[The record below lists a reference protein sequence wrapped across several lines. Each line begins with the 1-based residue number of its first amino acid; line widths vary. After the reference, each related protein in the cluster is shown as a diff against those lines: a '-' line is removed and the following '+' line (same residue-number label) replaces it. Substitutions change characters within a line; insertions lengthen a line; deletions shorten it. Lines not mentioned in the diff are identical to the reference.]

1 MSLTMDSSNVDTEH
15 ILSQLTL
22 EEKISLLAA
31 VDWWRTP
38 VIKRDGL
45 FVPHIKTTDG
55 PNGARGE
62 SYVSGIKAAC
72 FPNGTNV
79 GATFDVDLARRIGGA
94 VAREAKSKSA
104 NVLLA
109 PTLNVIR
116 HPLGGRN
123 YETYSEDPLVLGLLA
138 AAYVTGCQAEGIA
151 ATPKHFVANEAED
164 ERTTTSVE
172 VDEQTLREIYLRP
185 FQLVMKHSDPWCF
198 MTSYNKVNQE
208 YVSDSKRLIDD
219 VLRKEWGFG
228 GLVMSDWMGTYSTA
242 LGLEAGQDLEMPGP
256 TKWRAVDEVKEQ
268 IQKGAVSEGTI
279 NTSARRVLEL
289 ARRLGRWDNPE
300 EPPERCVDDSATNA
314 LIRDAGADG
323 ITLLRNEG
331 GILPIPKTATIA
343 IIGQHATS
351 VVLGGGGSARV
362 DAPHAITL
370 VDGLQKLGYKVKVA
384 AGVPVFGAVPHAN
397 PSAVFEVGNTEHT
410 PAPVKIEW
418 FNGPTIGD
426 NLAFEEMRPQAEYMI
441 KERWPDHLDK
451 DYCTRITFDLVAPS
465 SGEHLLSAISTGR
478 AVVYID
484 GVKVFERPQET
495 NLRPESFYFYK
506 RQLERRFTHAMTQGR
521 RYSVRMDSWAAD
533 RAILDAPP
541 LNGKMFQGSAVRFC
555 EHVDMPAR
563 LREASEAAAACDY
576 AVVCTGTINEIES
589 EGFDRTDMDLTA
601 AEYDMVDAVLAANP
615 GRTAVVNFSG
625 APVGMTQFADRS
637 PAIVQAWFPGQE
649 MGDSVAAVLSGHV
662 NPGGRL
668 PLSWP
673 RRVEDNPAHGNFPS
687 RNNTLRYEEAL
698 NVGYRYYD
706 REDVIAKPLYP
717 FGYGLSY
724 TTFAVLD
731 AGITQQR
738 VLFAAGDANMDITVT
753 ARVQNTGGRAGKVA
767 VQFYVADCNNNNNGG
782 GGGGSGHARPPKEL
796 RAFAKVALE
805 AGETKEVVVTLDRD
819 CVSCYDAVRMCWEAR
834 PGLYKVLV
842 GLSSVDITHSIDF
855 TVDKGFTWTGV

>member
-1 MSLTMDSSNVDTEH
+1 MASSTIDTEH

-72 FPNGTNV
+72 FPNGPNL
-79 GATFDVDLARRIGGA
+79 GATFDIDLAHRIGAA
-94 VAREAKSKSA
+94 VSREAKSKSA

-138 AAYVTGCQAEGIA
+138 AAYVNGCQEEGIA
-151 ATPKHFVANEAED
+151 ATPKHFVANEAEN

-185 FQLVMKHSDPWCF
+185 FQLVMKHSEPWCF

-219 VLRKEWGFG
+219 VLRKEWGFK

-256 TKWRAVDEVKEQ
+256 TKWRTVPDIVKKIEQ
-268 IQKGAVSEGTI
+268 GTI
-279 NTSARRVLEL
+279 SEETITTSARRVLEL
-289 ARRLGRWDNPE
+289 AKRLGRWENPE
-300 EPPERCVDDSATNA
+300 EPPERCADDPAINA

-323 ITLLRNEG
+323 ITLLKNEDG
-331 GILPIPKTATIA
+331 VLPIPKTATVA
-343 IIGQHATS
+343 IIGQHASS

-370 VDGLQKLGYKVKVA
+370 IDGLNKLGYNTRVA

-397 PSAVFEVGNTEHT
+397 PSTVFEVGKTEHS
-410 PAPVKIEW
+410 PAPIKVEW
-418 FNGPTIGD
+418 YNGSTIGE
-426 NLAFEEMRPQAEYMI
+426 NLAFQEMRPQAEYMI

-484 GVKVFERPQET
+484 GVQVFERPQET
-495 NLRPESFYFYK
+495 KLRPESFYFYK
-506 RQLERRFTHAMTQGR
+506 KHLERRFTHSMIQGQ
-521 RYSVRMDSWAAD
+521 RYSIRMDSWAAD
-533 RAILDAPP
+533 PAILNAPP
-541 LNGKMFQGSAVRFC
+541 LNGKMFQGSAVRFY
-555 EHVDMPAR
+555 EHIDLDAR
-563 LREASEAAAACDY
+563 LREASEVARACDY

-589 EGFDRTDMDLTA
+589 EGFDRDSMDLTA
-601 AEYDMVDAVLAANP
+601 AEYDMISAVLAANP
-615 GRTAVVNFSG
+615 ARSVVVNFSG
-625 APVGMTQFADRS
+625 GPVGMTQFSETA

-649 MGDSVAAVLSGHV
+649 MGDSVAAVLSGDV

-673 RRVEDNPAHGNFPS
+673 RKVEDNPAYGNFPS
-687 RNNTLRYEEAL
+687 HNNILRYEEGL
-698 NVGYRYYD
+698 DVGYRYYD
-706 REDVIAKPLYP
+706 QDKAAKPLYP

-724 TTFAVLD
+724 TTFEVLD
-731 AGITQQR
+731 AKIVQQQ
-738 VLFAAGDANMDITVT
+738 VLFAATDKNINITVQ
-753 ARVQNTGGRAGKVA
+753 ARVQNAGARAGKVV
-767 VQFYVADCNNNNNGG
+767 VQFYVADCN
-782 GGGGSGHARPPKEL
+782 GGSGRDGTNSQARRARPPKEL
-796 RAFAKVALE
+796 RAFSKVALE
-805 AGETKEVVVTLDRD
+805 AREAKDVTVTLDRD
-819 CVSCYDAVRMCWEAR
+819 SVSYYNAAQMCWEAR
-834 PGLYKVLV
+834 PGAFKVLV
-842 GLSSVDITHSIDF
+842 GLSSVDITHAIDF